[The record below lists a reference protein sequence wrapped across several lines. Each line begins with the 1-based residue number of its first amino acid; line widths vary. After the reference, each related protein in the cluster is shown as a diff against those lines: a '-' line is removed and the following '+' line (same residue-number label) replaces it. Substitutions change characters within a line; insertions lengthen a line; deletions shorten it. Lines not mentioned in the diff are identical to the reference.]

1 MDISNHQFLN
11 LYHSDFQHTTK
22 QQNITKRSSLLQY
35 INGDIFY
42 PINLWPMKLQSIFWN
57 KPIGD
62 KETFELFLFFI
73 GNGGSPHVIA
83 EWILTS
89 QAWADNKMEKRARQ
103 LDFIFNN
110 KDNKS
115 NVWFYFD
122 LYHKDWRFLN
132 GNKRTC

>member
-22 QQNITKRSSLLQY
+22 QQSITKRTFLLEY

-62 KETFELFLFFI
+62 KETFVLFLFFI
-73 GNGGSPHVIA
+73 GNGGSPHVIT

-89 QAWADNKMEKRARQ
+89 HKPGLITKWRKGQGKVLLFMC
-103 LDFIFNN
+103 FIGGE
-110 KDNKS
+110 
-115 NVWFYFD
+115 
-122 LYHKDWRFLN
+122 RI
-132 GNKRTC
+132 T